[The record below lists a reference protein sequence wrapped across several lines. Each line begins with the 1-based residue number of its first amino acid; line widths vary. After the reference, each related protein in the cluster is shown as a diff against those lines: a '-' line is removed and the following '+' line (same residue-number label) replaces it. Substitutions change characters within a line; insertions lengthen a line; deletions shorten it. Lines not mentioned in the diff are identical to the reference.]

1 MNYATYFAS
10 SDGRIACCGADF
22 HQPYWFSDGYA
33 DYLRHFNWT
42 MGALPDLAPIGEN
55 HVLRSTSVIQRV
67 SYGPHRIT
75 YKTFDSAGTQVLRLN
90 FKPSRVTVGN
100 SSLPQRS
107 DLREPGFTVEA
118 AAEGD
123 YVIRIRQTGGNDVV
137 IESK

>member
-1 MNYATYFAS
+1 
-10 SDGRIACCGADF
+10 
-22 HQPYWFSDGYA
+22 
-33 DYLRHFNWT
+33 
-42 MGALPDLAPIGEN
+42 MGALPDLAPVGEN

-90 FKPSRVTVGN
+90 FKPWRVTVGN
-100 SSLPQRS
+100 SSLPEHS

-118 AAEGD
+118 AGHGD
-123 YVIRIRQTGGNDVV
+123 YVIRVRQTGGNDVL